1 MRSKELETHLANKVI
16 VEFSDEG
23 TSVEAFESLF
33 LVDDRGNPIEAP
45 QSMEK
50 YPSISL
56 IYFLWTIDER
66 NHISITKIE
75 IQLCFTISYWWSN
88 NEKHSFVFYRLQS
101 FFFLFCTALKI
112 VFSFKLFFFS
122 FWSSTVVSW
131 FSEIFYGRFWGLLIW
146 WL

>member
-101 FFFLFCTALKI
+101 FFF
-112 VFSFKLFFFS
+112 SFLYGLEDCFQFQAFFFHFEVLLLSVGLVKS
-122 FWSSTVVSW
+122 FMED
-131 FSEIFYGRFWGLLIW
+131 FGAF
-146 WL
+146 